1 MANQTVA
8 EIAEGYGGLFRIPPA
23 APPQADTGMKEEHT
37 VLAIRQST
45 FLPLQ
50 SPCLA
55 ILQLLFPKKKQ
66 NDLNFTTHELQRT
79 VSQQSTAEHDKRLA
93 RVLEDSLSRNRRCRK
108 EETARGSGGSEGGAS
123 TPVTVS
129 HHTGRGRESLR
140 DFSRSASDSDIL
152 TWLARWL
159 ARSSPASFPLPSSSA
174 GLSLPQCLTA
184 SLLLPLF
191 FPLVVVVAQ
200 SSTIFR

>member
-1 MANQTVA
+1 MEDSSEYLLLLLLKQRHERKKGILVLVNCSRPRQVK
-8 EIAEGYGGLFRIPPA
+8 PPSKYVLYTRPLEYR
-23 APPQADTGMKEEHT
+23 API
-37 VLAIRQST
+37 LAIRQST
-45 FLPLQ
+45 FLRLQ

-55 ILQLLFPKKKQ
+55 ILQLLFPKKKK

-129 HHTGRGRESLR
+129 HHTGSLGEGER
-140 DFSRSASDSDIL
+140 LQPFSE
-152 TWLARWL
+152 
-159 ARSSPASFPLPSSSA
+159 
-174 GLSLPQCLTA
+174 
-184 SLLLPLF
+184 
-191 FPLVVVVAQ
+191 
-200 SSTIFR
+200 